1 MVSVKSFAA
10 AAAAA
15 VVSTA
20 AYAADM
26 PMPPPQMVYQPAPP
40 CCETGRWYL
49 RGDIGVGVQ
58 TFSSFDFTQTNS
70 VFVWPSNWQIVQKDI
85 QDTSIFGM
93 GVGYELNN
101 WLRFDVTGE
110 YRTKAM
116 FKATGS
122 YTNFCGGGGVCF
134 DVNTG
139 NYSAAVFMA
148 NTYIDLGTWWC
159 ITPFIGA
166 GVGGAYNTISGIQD
180 NGIISNG
187 IVGLRLRV
195 GQLRLDSGL
204 ERTGR
209 PHLQRQRQSQ
219 DRLQLALSEPRLAA
233 NRRRRVSEHRKPAPA
248 PSTRCTTVTS
258 QDFRIGLR
266 WLFPAGGGIGLF
278 PVAQAAFAPHRSQY
292 IPAPPP
298 QYVPQ
303 PQYAPPPMAPPV
315 YAPQPP
321 ISTRG

>member
-26 PMPPPQMVYQPAPP
+26 PMPPPQMVYQQAPP

-49 RGDIGVGVQ
+49 RGDIGIGMQ
-58 TFSSFDFTQTNS
+58 TFSSFDLTQTNS
-70 VFVWPSNWQIVQKDI
+70 AFVWPASWQIVQKSI
-85 QDTSIFGM
+85 QDTSIFGF
-93 GVGYELNN
+93 GVGYEFNN

-122 YTNFCGGGGVCF
+122 YTDFSAPAAYLLRRQFRQLFGRRVHGQRLYRSRHLV
-134 DVNTG
+134 VHHAV
-139 NYSAAVFMA
+139 YRRAASAAPTA
-148 NTYIDLGTWWC
+148 
-159 ITPFIGA
+159 PSA
-166 GVGGAYNTISGIQD
+166 AIQD

-187 IVGLRLRV
+187 SVGFGYGSDNSAWTLAWNV
-195 GQLRLDSGL
+195 QAGL
-204 ERTGR
+204 TYNINDNLKIDFSWRYLNLGSPQTAVVAC
-209 PHLQRQRQSQ
+209 Q
-219 DRLQLALSEPRLAA
+219 
-233 NRRRRVSEHRKPAPA
+233 NT
-248 PSTRCTTVTS
+248 PSCPGAFYTLHDFTS

-278 PVAQAAFAPHRSQY
+278 PVAQAAFAPQQQY